1 MKVKDLIEV
10 LKKQDKNAEVEMEI
24 VCEEGHSIA
33 YCIDGTYL
41 DEFYDEDGEKNTV
54 NLYFDETQ
62 H

>member
-33 YCIDGTYL
+33 YCINEIYS
-41 DEFYDEDGEKNTV
+41 YADGEKNIV
-54 NLYFDETQ
+54 NLFFDKAQ